1 VTEPT
6 PTAATPA
13 ETAPANAV
21 SSGHPVRPNGPVAAV
36 LLATGI
42 GSLVLAV
49 LVVWAEAS
57 VSFKDSLAYSDRVGP
72 LAGKTIWAVV
82 AFLVSWA
89 GLHAYLRRR
98 DVNLDKVWLI
108 TLALLALGLLGTFSP
123 FFELFAPAE

>member
-6 PTAATPA
+6 RAAAAPADTAPPTAAP
-13 ETAPANAV
+13 
-21 SSGHPVRPNGPVAAV
+21 GHPVRPNGPVAAV

-57 VSFKDSLAYSDRVGP
+57 ESFAESLAYSDRVGP
-72 LAGKTIWAVV
+72 LAGKTTWAVV

-98 DVNLDKVWLI
+98 DVNLQTVWLI